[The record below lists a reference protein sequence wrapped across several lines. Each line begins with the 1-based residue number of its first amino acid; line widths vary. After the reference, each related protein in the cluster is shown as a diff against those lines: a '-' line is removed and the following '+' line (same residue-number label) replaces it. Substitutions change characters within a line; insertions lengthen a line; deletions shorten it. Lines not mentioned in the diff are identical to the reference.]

1 MAIDVK
7 VYEAVYMA
15 VVHHNQ
21 PDKVAKRIMKLLEE
35 LSDGRSKNDDIGS
48 FIETILDAIET
59 DTSEEL
65 E

>member
-7 VYEAVYMA
+7 VDEAVFAA
-15 VVHHNQ
+15 VFHHHQ

-35 LSDGRSKNDDIGS
+35 LSNGRSKPDDIVV

-59 DTSEEL
+59 DTYEEL
-65 E
+65 

>member
-7 VYEAVYMA
+7 VDEAVFAA
-15 VVHHNQ
+15 VFHHNQ

-35 LSDGRSKNDDIGS
+35 LSDGRSKTDDIGS

>member
-15 VVHHNQ
+15 VVNHNQ

-35 LSDGRSKNDDIGS
+35 LSDGISKHDEILV
-48 FIETILDAIET
+48 FLETILDAIET

>member
-1 MAIDVK
+1 MAIDIK

-15 VVHHNQ
+15 VVNHNQ

-35 LSDGRSKNDDIGS
+35 LSDGISKPDDIVV
-48 FIETILDAIET
+48 FMETIIDGIET

>member
-7 VYEAVYMA
+7 VDEAVYMA
-15 VVHHNQ
+15 VVNHNQ

-35 LSDGRSKNDDIGS
+35 LSDGRSKYDDIMS
-48 FIETILDAIET
+48 FMETILDAIET
-59 DTSEEL
+59 DNYEEL

>member
-7 VYEAVYMA
+7 VYEAVFAA
-15 VVHHNQ
+15 VVNHNQ

-35 LSDGRSKNDDIGS
+35 LSDGISKPDDIVV
-48 FIETILDAIET
+48 FLETILDAIET